1 MQFTQETTVYPAE
14 SVDSKMEYVDLGAFT
29 LASGKSILVIPGMA
43 IPEGTKF
50 ISIMPMTTTS
60 PTPTM
65 TGFLQFMPFGL
76 TGDFSFRVINQYANN
91 LEVNLYAMCFK

>member
-14 SVDSKMEYVDLGAFT
+14 SVDSKMEYVDLGAYT
-29 LASGKSILVIPGMA
+29 LASGTSIFVVPGTA

-50 ISIMPMTTTS
+50 ISIMPMTATS
-60 PTPTM
+60 PTM
-65 TGFLQFMPFGL
+65 TGFLQFMPLGL

>member
-14 SVDSKMEYVDLGAFT
+14 SVDSKMEYVDLGAYT
-29 LASGKSILVIPGMA
+29 LASGTSILVIPGMA

-50 ISIMPMTTTS
+50 ISIMPMTATS
-60 PTPTM
+60 PTM
-65 TGFLQFMPFGL
+65 TGFLQFMPLGL

>member
-14 SVDSKMEYVDLGAFT
+14 SVDSKMEYVDLGAYT
-29 LASGKSILVIPGMA
+29 LASGTSILVIPGMA

-60 PTPTM
+60 PTM
-65 TGFLQFMPFGL
+65 TGFLQFMPLGL